1 MDKTLIKVRKI
12 VKDREAFCTTVH
24 GVTKRYDLV
33 IKKKKKPR
41 KTEKQKKES
50 QMKVFDYSKMMT
62 F

>member
-33 IKKKKKPR
+33 IKKKNPEKLRNR
-41 KTEKQKKES
+41 KRRAK
-50 QMKVFDYSKMMT
+50 
-62 F
+62 